1 MLFKLALENVR
12 RARRDYLVYL
22 LTLVLGVTVFYA
34 FNTMSEQLSFVPSGE
49 LIDQRTLDTL
59 TKMLFCLTIF
69 LACILGFFMV
79 YANNFIMKRRKRE
92 FGLYQILGM
101 GQRSAAL
108 MMTIETSLVSLVSI
122 GVGLLCGVGLSQL
135 MTFLL
140 PQCFRLKLQ
149 IFTSFFRPMPLSQPW
164 DV

>member
-1 MLFKLALENVR
+1 MLFKLALGNVR

-22 LTLVLGVTVFYA
+22 LTLVLSVTVFYA

-49 LIDQRTLDTL
+49 LIDQRALDTL
-59 TKMLFCLTIF
+59 TKMLFYLTIF
-69 LACILGFFMV
+69 LACILGFLMV

-108 MMTIETSLVSLVSI
+108 MMTIEISLVFLVSI
-122 GVGLLCGVGLSQL
+122 GV
-135 MTFLL
+135 
-140 PQCFRLKLQ
+140 
-149 IFTSFFRPMPLSQPW
+149 
-164 DV
+164 